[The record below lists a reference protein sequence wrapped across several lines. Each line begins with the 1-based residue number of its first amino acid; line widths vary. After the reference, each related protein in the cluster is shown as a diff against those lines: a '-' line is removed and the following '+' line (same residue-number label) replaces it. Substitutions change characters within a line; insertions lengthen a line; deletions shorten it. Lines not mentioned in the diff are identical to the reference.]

1 MSNCPKCGAEVETG
15 QKMCAWCGTD
25 LPKAAPTPAPGRV
38 SPSAQPQHGEETSIS
53 EAQSTVTIDTARTL
67 AKAGDLAGAEK
78 AFKTLLADNPQEQE
92 ALFGLGGIHFKR
104 GNKSLAAELWLRL
117 KKLNPAYPHID
128 SWLDQVVEKTV
139 PPPVSTPSIEARE
152 EAPPSR
158 PAQQPLQHSFQPKQ
172 RTRRPDSSPSQI
184 DAPEG
189 DDDWRNQSVRVM
201 ALDEPEA
208 EEPAPTV
215 SEVKAKP
222 TSSIPQAE
230 RIAVWTRVVSWLCIV
245 LFGAGVALVYFV
257 LPQLA
262 P

>member
-1 MSNCPKCGAEVETG
+1 
-15 QKMCAWCGTD
+15 
-25 LPKAAPTPAPGRV
+25 
-38 SPSAQPQHGEETSIS
+38 
-53 EAQSTVTIDTARTL
+53 
-67 AKAGDLAGAEK
+67 
-78 AFKTLLADNPQEQE
+78 
-92 ALFGLGGIHFKR
+92 GIHFKR

-128 SWLDQVVEKTV
+128 SWLDQVIEKTV

-158 PAQQPLQHSFQPKQ
+158 PLQQPLQHSFQPKQ

-230 RIAVWTRVVSWLCIV
+230 RIAAWTRVVSWLCIV